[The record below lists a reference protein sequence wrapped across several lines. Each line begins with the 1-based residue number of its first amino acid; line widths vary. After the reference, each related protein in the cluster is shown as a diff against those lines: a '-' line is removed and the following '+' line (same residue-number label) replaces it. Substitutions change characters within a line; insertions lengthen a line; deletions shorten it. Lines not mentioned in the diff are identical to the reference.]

1 MKNQHSRV
9 PVSFPYALLALTLL
23 VIAFGAAH
31 SGSLERLDRLL
42 YDSYQQ
48 IFFREPAKD
57 IVIVPIDEKS
67 LDIIG
72 RWPWSRSKH
81 AALIERLTQANVKAI
96 GYDVLFPDTNIND
109 PKGDLAFARA
119 MESNGKVILP
129 VLHEKR
135 PSNRHMSIIQPLEML
150 SNAARKLAHIDS
162 ELDPDGLVR
171 SVYLRAGLGN
181 TEIPSFG
188 LAVTELGLGHSID
201 LPGVRNS
208 QQTHT
213 LSKNHWIRDYQILIP
228 FAGSPGH
235 FDTVSFADVLTD
247 DQVLGKL
254 HDKYVLVGVT
264 AQGYGGHLPTPI
276 SKQSRAMPAVEFHA
290 NVVDTLLRK
299 IAIEPL
305 SSPWNILF
313 TLCLVLAPLALYP
326 KLRPRWAL
334 VSMLCMMITTFA
346 LSAIFLRYFHRWF
359 APTPALLAIILSFP
373 LWSWLKL
380 ESIVRQLFL
389 AKERAEVTVRS
400 IADGVITTDNQGN
413 IEYMNPVAE
422 SLTGFRLDE
431 AHGSSLDKIF
441 KPIDE
446 FSGRSQTKQFISGF
460 SDQQI
465 DLPDRSTLIDRYGN
479 EHAIRSVTGVIRDRD
494 GKADGM
500 VLAISDVSETQ
511 KIHDHMVHQASHD
524 ELTQLPNRTL
534 LMDRL
539 HQAIPLAR
547 RNNKK
552 IAVLFIDLDN
562 FKNINDG
569 LGHSSG
575 DLLIKAVADRLKK
588 NGREGDTIA
597 RLGGDEFVII
607 LENIAFSEDVASIAG
622 KILKTLSPPFWIGSQ
637 EAFISSSIGVSLYP
651 KDGLNAETLMKNA
664 DTAMYRAKEHGK
676 DNFQFFSKEM
686 NSRITKRLEMEKHLR
701 YALDKNELEVH
712 YQPQI
717 QLKSGQIV
725 GVEALLRWHHEE
737 LGDIPPSQFIA
748 LAEDTGLI
756 FPLGEWVIQ
765 TACQQASAWQQ
776 AGLFPIQMAVNL
788 SPRQFYNQN
797 ILQLLKQILTDTHLS
812 PEFLKIE
819 ITEGLLMKDFDRTAA
834 SLRQFRDL
842 GGKVSIDDFGT
853 GYSSLSYLKHIP
865 VDQLKIDRSFIWDLS
880 NNANDAAIT
889 RAIITMAHGMRLDVV
904 AEGVENK
911 EQLDILTEQ
920 QCDEVQGYYFSVPLP
935 ASKMTELLLNNQ
947 ETKHANI
954 TNKGL
959 YLKH

>member
-1 MKNQHSRV
+1 MKNQNPRA
-9 PVSFPYALLALTLL
+9 PVSFQYAALALALL
-23 VIAFGAAH
+23 VIVFGAAY

-48 IFFREPAKD
+48 LFFREPAKD

-67 LDIIG
+67 LDILG
-72 RWPWSRSKH
+72 RWPWSRNKH
-81 AALIERLTQANVKAI
+81 AALVDRLTQADVKAI
-96 GYDVLFPDTNIND
+96 GFNVLFSDINMND

-119 MESNGKVILP
+119 IENNGKVILP
-129 VLHEKR
+129 LLHEKR
-135 PSNRHMSIIQPLEML
+135 PSQRDMSIKQPLEIL
-150 SNAARKLAHIDS
+150 SSAAHKLAHIDT

-181 TEIPSFG
+181 AEIPSFG
-188 LAVTELGLGHSID
+188 LAIAELGLGRSIE
-201 LPGVRNS
+201 LPGIRNPEI
-208 QQTHT
+208 HP
-213 LSKNHWIRDYQILIP
+213 LSENFWIRDYQILIP

-247 DQVLGKL
+247 DRVLEKL
-254 HDKYVLVGVT
+254 RNKYVLVGVS
-264 AQGYGGHLPTPI
+264 AQGYGGELPTPI
-276 SKQSRAMPAVEFHA
+276 SKRSRAMPAVEFHA
-290 NVVDTLLRK
+290 NVVDTLLRDM
-299 IAIEPL
+299 AIEPL
-305 SSPWNILF
+305 STPWNILF
-313 TLCLVLAPLALYP
+313 TLCLVLAPLMLYP
-326 KLRPRWAL
+326 RLSPRWAL
-334 VSMLCMMITTFA
+334 CSMLCLMMVTFA
-346 LSAIFLRYFHRWF
+346 LSGIFLKFFHRWF
-359 APTPALLAIILSFP
+359 VPTPAIFAIILSFP

-400 IADGVITTDNQGN
+400 IADGVITTDNNGD

-422 SLTGFRLDE
+422 TLTGFRLDE
-431 AHGSSLDKIF
+431 ARGSSLEEIF
-441 KPIDE
+441 KPVDE
-446 FSGRSQTKQFISGF
+446 FSGRSQTNQFISSLF
-460 SDQQI
+460 NNNQK
-465 DLPDRSTLIDRYGN
+465 LPGRSILVDRFGN
-479 EHAIRSVTGVIRDRD
+479 RHAIRSVTGVIRDGG

-500 VLAISDVSETQ
+500 VLAISDVSEAQ

-539 HQAIPLAR
+539 HQAISLAR

-562 FKNINDG
+562 FKNINDA
-569 LGHSSG
+569 LGHSNG

-597 RLGGDEFVII
+597 RLGGDEFVVI
-607 LENIAFSEDVASIAG
+607 LENISFSEDVGTIAG
-622 KILKTLSPPFWIGSQ
+622 KILKILSPPFWISNQ
-637 EAFISSSIGVSLYP
+637 EAFISSSIGISVYP
-651 KDGLNAETLMKNA
+651 KDGQDAETLMKNA

-686 NSRITKRLEMEKHLR
+686 NLRITKRLSMEKHLR

-725 GVEALLRWHHEE
+725 GVEALLRWHHQE
-737 LGDIPPSQFIA
+737 LGDIPPSQFIS

-776 AGLFPIQMAVNL
+776 AGLFPVQMAVNL

-797 ILQLLKQILTDTHLS
+797 ILLLLKEILTDTRLN
-812 PEFLKIE
+812 PEFLKLE
-819 ITEGLLMKDFDRTAA
+819 ITEGLLMKDFDRTAS

-865 VDQLKIDRSFIWDLS
+865 VDQLKIDRSFVWDLANS
-880 NNANDAAIT
+880 ANDAAIT
-889 RAIITMAHGMRLDVV
+889 RAIITMAHGMHLDVV

-911 EQLDILTEQ
+911 EQLDILTVQ
-920 QCDEVQGYYFSVPLP
+920 QCDEVQGYYFSMPLP
-935 ASKMTELLLNNQ
+935 ASQMTELLLNNQ
-947 ETKHANI
+947 G
-954 TNKGL
+954 TNAGIEK
-959 YLKH
+959 KNAI